1 VQRSR
6 LNRAA
11 LEIAR
16 RQVEFDHSYSL
27 EDTAK
32 LYCTELLQRL
42 FADIGV
48 DLAQGRISRINM
60 VGLGDSILMP
70 SDIYFNDGLKT
81 IFSY

>member
-1 VQRSR
+1 
-6 LNRAA
+6 
-11 LEIAR
+11 
-16 RQVEFDHSYSL
+16 
-27 EDTAK
+27 
-32 LYCTELLQRL
+32 LQRL